1 MNRRIAIHA
10 FVWAHGPELTD
21 LWISAWRQ
29 AMPDIDFEAR
39 RSWFVDHLRAL
50 EEAGALIRCAFDP
63 ATGAMLGFV
72 TIDPRTGHLDQIAVA
87 RQARGSGAAQA
98 LLDEAK
104 RRAPGRVRLDVN
116 AANPRAVAF
125 YLREGFRKVG
135 EGVNPRSGLAT
146 IDLEWRAAATG

>member
-1 MNRRIAIHA
+1 MRLALHP
-10 FVWAHGPELTD
+10 FVWAHLPELTD
-21 LWISAWRQ
+21 LWVASWA
-29 AMPDIDFEAR
+29 ATMPEIDFDAR
-39 RSWFVDHLRAL
+39 RPWLVEHLRAL
-50 EEAGALIRCAFDP
+50 HETGVDIVCAFDE
-63 ATGAMLGFV
+63 TNGAMAGFV